1 MSNVHVIFWFDK
13 GSNSVCVIFWD
24 KYNPGE
30 PECECFD
37 CNSMDRMRSW
47 VEEKSQVYLS
57 IPGSEIVK
65 FTPIQAW
72 EAKKAFNTQGVD
84 PEVACHFCNL
94 LENTGLP
101 VYILERYPQISSI
114 LQRIL
119 PVLYRVKFVP
129 IP

>member
-1 MSNVHVIFWFDK
+1 
-13 GSNSVCVIFWD
+13 
-24 KYNPGE
+24 
-30 PECECFD
+30 
-37 CNSMDRMRSW
+37 MDRMRSW